1 MKTFTVDL
9 YEYFGLERAQN
20 ASGYLKAFV
29 LQPNDFNLNRI
40 RPAMLVIPGGGYRYV
55 SNAESDNVAI
65 EYMSNGYTSFV
76 LDYSVA
82 PLSYPTQLLEACM
95 AMIYIRENAT
105 ELLIHKDMVGAVG
118 FSAGGHICASLG
130 IMCDEKEIVDI
141 LGDKVKLARP
151 NAIVLAYPVVSLY
164 DDICHKGS
172 ADNVTGGD
180 KSLIE
185 RLSLQNRVDK
195 NSAPAFIWATTQD
208 ASVAC
213 ENSMVLAMA
222 YKKAGVPFE
231 LHLFERG
238 RHGLC
243 FANRETEKGFYPASK
258 WLEMSYTWLREKGF
272 DLVD

>member
-1 MKTFTVDL
+1 MKSFTVDL
-9 YEYFGLERAQN
+9 YEYFGLKRQQN
-20 ASGYLKAFV
+20 ASGFLKAFV
-29 LQPNDFNLNRI
+29 LQPNDFDLERV

-65 EYMSNGYTSFV
+65 EYMSNGYSSFV
-76 LDYSVA
+76 LEYSVA

-95 AMIYIRENAT
+95 AMIYIRENAQQ
-105 ELLIHKDMVGAVG
+105 LRIHKDRVGAVG

-130 IMCDEKEIVDI
+130 IIPNEKEIVDV
-141 LGDKVKLARP
+141 LGDKVELARP

-172 ADNVTGGD
+172 ADNVTGGNKD
-180 KSLIE
+180 LIS

-195 NSAPAFIWATTQD
+195 NSAPAFIWATMQD
-208 ASVAC
+208 GCVPC

-231 LHLFERG
+231 FHLFERG

-243 FANRETEKGFYPASK
+243 FANRETENAFYPASA
-258 WLEMSYTWLREKGF
+258 WLEMSYVWLREKGF
-272 DLVD
+272 DF